1 VVEVYGTVNTGN
13 ERHIRIDRLDEGEWL
28 HLLMAEIRADVT
40 SQPSPQAVERIRA
53 RILAEMQAP
62 ARVAA

>member
-1 VVEVYGTVNTGN
+1 MNAQN
-13 ERHIRIDRLDEGEWL
+13 EKRIRIDRLDEGEWL
-28 HLLMAEIRADVT
+28 HLLMAETREDVT

-53 RILAEMQAP
+53 RIMAEIQVP